1 MPDAPAIP
9 QPAET
14 RDKGPIGATV
24 ATVLDA
30 SLIPGRSIEPID
42 LPNALR
48 LAGVRELDIALAPG
62 A

>member
-1 MPDAPAIP
+1 MPDVPAIP
-9 QPAET
+9 HPAET

-48 LAGVRELDIALAPG
+48 LAGVRELDIALG
-62 A
+62 AGA